1 MPRRIRMCF
10 LPISCSLDSIQMFF
24 HTAIIEGLEVVAIEG
39 SGETKGPESML
50 TGRSLFE
57 TEAKMLK
64 C

>member
-1 MPRRIRMCF
+1 MVGTIGTVCMYA
-10 LPISCSLDSIQMFF
+10 LF
-24 HTAIIEGLEVVAIEG
+24 HTANNEGPEVAAIEG